1 MKEKRDRS
9 GRGRS
14 PHGALERAELPEG
27 RGQARERNTDRTS
40 AAQTQLPLQ
49 AAAQVQKSFGA
60 RESGGPG
67 TLYLVAT
74 PIGNLEDMTFRAIR
88 TLKEADLIAA
98 EDTRQT
104 RKLLTHFDIST
115 RLVSYHEHNKRASG
129 PELVRLLAEGTTIA
143 LVSDAGMPAIS
154 DPGADLAAAAA
165 EQGIPVVPIPGANA
179 ALSSLIVS
187 GLPTERFLFAGFPPR
202 DRKGIESF
210 LARLDR
216 EEATLLLYESPH
228 RLKKTV
234 EAVAERWSGRR
245 IAVVRELTK
254 RHEEIVRGTA
264 EACLQYIE
272 AHPPLG
278 ECCLVIEGA
287 DPSAALSADPSEAW
301 WFELTTAEHVARYE
315 AQNGENRKEAM
326 RLAARDLGLSRREVY
341 QMLLEE
347 EKDPSAD

>member
-1 MKEKRDRS
+1 MKEKRERHAQKLKQAADPS
-9 GRGRS
+9 GN
-14 PHGALERAELPEG
+14 E
-27 RGQARERNTDRTS
+27 QAREANAREHTKNTDIS
-40 AAQTQLPLQ
+40 E
-49 AAAQVQKSFGA
+49 AQVQKSFGA
-60 RESGGPG
+60 RAAGGPG

-74 PIGNLEDMTFRAIR
+74 PIGNLEDMTFRAVR
-88 TLKEADLIAA
+88 MLKEADLIAA

-129 PELVRLLAEGTTIA
+129 PELVRLLAEGSSIA

-165 EQGIPVVPIPGANA
+165 AEGIPVVPIPGANA

-187 GLPTERFLFAGFPPR
+187 GLPTDRFLFAGFPPR
-202 DRKGIESF
+202 DRKGMESF
-210 LARLDR
+210 LSRLDR

-245 IAVVRELTK
+245 MAVVRELTK
-254 RHEEIVRGTA
+254 KHEEIVRGTA
-264 EACLQYIE
+264 EACLRYIE
-272 AHPPLG
+272 ANPPLG

-287 DPSAALSADPSEAW
+287 DASAVSAADPGDAW
-301 WFELTTAEHVARYE
+301 WSELTTAQHVARYE

-326 RLAARDLGLSRREVY
+326 RLAARDLGVSRREVY